1 MFIAIAVDW
10 HETAIFQ
17 ELFCEMAVMGGSSD
31 GNYVQR
37 SLAALVQYTPTFLAQ
52 RIGVEDVV
60 QVQKLSRCE
69 FV

>member
-1 MFIAIAVDW
+1 
-10 HETAIFQ
+10 
-17 ELFCEMAVMGGSSD
+17 MGGSSD

-37 SLAALVQYTPTFLAQ
+37 SLAALVQYTPTFLAH